1 VTLLCPNLSKQGI
14 TLQKIKLIVAY
25 DGTDFVGFQSQP
37 GKRTIQ
43 GTLEETLSQLT
54 TEKIH
59 IYGSGRTDAGVH
71 ALGQVCHFQT
81 ASPIPAEKYA
91 YILRRMLP
99 RDIAIHSSTEIDME
113 FDACKHAHWKTYRY
127 YIDTCPVPDVFR
139 RRFRTHLPF
148 LVDFAQIQQA
158 ADRLVG
164 RFDFTSFC
172 GTKTGITNRVRTIY
186 QCQLVPEIDGF
197 YLQVTGNGF
206 LYHMVRIMVGT
217 LYQVGRRERSVS
229 DISSILAATDR
240 TRAGPTFPPGG
251 LHLVEVGY
259 QPWRKDFI
267 SSKEPK
273 PACSD
278 RV

>member
-1 VTLLCPNLSKQGI
+1 
-14 TLQKIKLIVAY
+14 LQKIKLIVTY
-25 DGTDFVGFQSQP
+25 DGTDFAGFQRQL

-54 TEKIH
+54 GETVQ

-81 ASPIPAEKYA
+81 SSPIPAEKYV

-99 RDIAIHSSTEIDME
+99 RDIVVRSSVGMNID

-127 YIDTCPVPDVFR
+127 YIDTSPVPDVFR

-148 LVDFAQIQQA
+148 SVDLAQMQQA
-158 ADRLVG
+158 ANQFVG

-172 GTKTGITNRVRTIY
+172 GTKTVVTNRVRTIY

-206 LYHMVRIMVGT
+206 LYHMVRTMVGT
-217 LYQVGRRERSVS
+217 LYQVGRRERAVS
-229 DISSILAATDR
+229 DISHILLAADR
-240 TRAGPTFPPGG
+240 TRAGPTFPPEG

-259 QPWRKDFI
+259 QPWKEDHFI
-267 SSKEPK
+267 
-273 PACSD
+273 
-278 RV
+278 